1 MRHLSVFRW
10 PTLLVAVLLIAA
22 ACGDD
27 DDAAA
32 YLEEIEEAA
41 RPLSVS
47 SQEVDET
54 LGQTWPVR
62 GRLIEVLLEADR
74 PSLFETM
81 LSEVQGITPH
91 PDFVEDRAR
100 LIAEIESSIARSTA
114 EDQALEDGDLVQAVI
129 LVSESNRALRDLLQG
144 VSSEFCDAVVPDDN
158 QCSGNDAE
166 RAHGEYGEALFAA
179 WRRYGRE
186 FGSRASAFSPAMSP
200 EERFESLRIL
210 QPEIVR
216 AHDLAIEEVGA
227 LTPPQVLVAD
237 HDRLLQYFEEQR
249 QTALD
254 IDAAVI
260 AGDTELVLQLFAFS
274 GVVACTAAEDLTDE
288 IQPLIDFAFSEP
300 CSEPE

>member
-1 MRHLSVFRW
+1 M
-10 PTLLVAVLLIAA
+10 LLIAA

-32 YLEEIEEAA
+32 YLDEIRETTQS
-41 RPLSVS
+41 LSASV
-47 SQEVDET
+47 QEVDET
-54 LGQTWPVR
+54 LSQTWPVR
-62 GRLIEVLLEADR
+62 ARLIEVLLEADR
-74 PSLFETM
+74 PSIFETM
-81 LSEVQGITPH
+81 LSEVQSIAPH
-91 PDFVEDRAR
+91 PDFVEDHAR

-129 LVSESNRALRDLLQG
+129 LVSESNRALSDLLHG
-144 VSSEFCDAVVPDDN
+144 VSSEFCDAVVPDGSPFALGCN
-158 QCSGNDAE
+158 GNDAE
-166 RAHGEYGEALFAA
+166 RAHGDYGEALFAA

-186 FGSRASAFSPAMSP
+186 FSSRASAFYPAMSP
-200 EERFESLRIL
+200 EERFESLRVL
-210 QPEIVR
+210 QPEIVQ

-237 HDRLLQYFEEQR
+237 HDRLLQFFEEQR

-274 GVVACTAAEDLTDE
+274 GVVACTAGEDLTDE
-288 IQPLIDFAFSEP
+288 IRPLIDFGLGEP